1 MSIALPPS
9 LAANPRLGDW
19 LRVRPGGVE
28 GGVVEGGVVEVRP
41 GKVEL
46 GQGVLTALAQVAAEE
61 LDVSLGRVRMMP
73 AVTGL
78 SPDEGYTAGSMS
90 VQYSGAALRLV
101 CAEARG
107 LYLAAAAARLG
118 VAQDKLTVA
127 DGEFGAPDGR
137 ATSYWELAD
146 DGLLDRPATGGYPP
160 KPVSAYRLVGTSAPR
175 LDLPDKVA
183 GRPQYA
189 HDLSP
194 DGLCYGRVVRPP
206 SRGASLTGLD
216 ATAALALPGVL
227 TVVRDGSFLGVVAER
242 EEVALRAADRLRA
255 GAVWDRR
262 PTLPDAGDLPAF
274 LMSAPAETT
283 VLAEAGEP
291 PAPGLAAAS
300 HEATYHRPYLA
311 HAAMG
316 PSAATALARADRS
329 TSARASARSGDQTDG
344 QDAPRLHVWS
354 HTQGVYQLRAELA
367 RALRLAPSDI
377 TVTHVAGAGC
387 YGHNGADDAA
397 LDAALLALA
406 VPGRPVQVV
415 WSRADELGWAPFGA
429 AAVVRL
435 AAATDPAG
443 NVLSW
448 RHEIWGNG
456 HSTRPGSNPAGP
468 AALLAASHRAGGADI
483 EPAAEPPMARGGGA
497 GRNAVPPYDFPAHQV
512 VNHRLLEMPLRT
524 SALRSLGAFLNV
536 FAAESF
542 LDELAAAAGRD
553 PVEYRLSGLADPRA
567 RAVVEAAARRSGW
580 ADWPSQPEESAGHG
594 IGFARYKNTA
604 AYCAVVAEVTAV
616 AEVRVRRLTIAVD
629 AGLIINPD
637 GAANQVEGGAIQAVS
652 WTLKEQ
658 VRFDR
663 YGVTSDTWET
673 YPILRFSEVPIVDVE
688 LLPGRGNPSLGI
700 GEAAQGPT
708 AAAIGNA
715 VCDALGVRVRTLP
728 LTEESVVAAMEAQEA
743 RYPVAPDA

>member
-1 MSIALPPS
+1 MSPAEDAALPPS

-19 LRVRPGGVE
+19 LRVRPVGGA
-28 GGVVEGGVVEVRP
+28 GDGVAGDGVIEVWP

-61 LDVSLGRVRMMP
+61 LDVGLGRVRMMP

-118 VAQDKLTVA
+118 VTEDKLTVA
-127 DGEFGAPDGR
+127 DGEFRAPDGR

-146 DGLLDRPATGGYPP
+146 DRLLDRPATGGYPP
-160 KPVSAYRLVGTSAPR
+160 KPASAYRLVGTSAPR
-175 LDLPDKVA
+175 LDLPDKIA
-183 GRPQYA
+183 GRPRYA

-206 SRGASLTGLD
+206 SRGATLTGLD

-262 PTLPDAGDLPAF
+262 PTLPADVDLPAF
-274 LMSAPAETT
+274 LVSATAETT

-291 PAPGLAAAS
+291 PAPGLVVAS
-300 HEATYHRPYLA
+300 HQATYHRPYLA
-311 HAAMG
+311 HASMG
-316 PSAATALARADRS
+316 PSTATALAS
-329 TSARASARSGDQTDG
+329 VSASDQAGNGDSGHHS
-344 QDAPRLHVWS
+344 PRLRVWS

-367 RALRLAPSDI
+367 RALALDPGDI

-435 AAATDPAG
+435 AAGTDPAG

-456 HSTRPGSNPAGP
+456 HSTRPGSNPSGS

-483 EPAAEPPMARGGGA
+483 EI
-497 GRNAVPPYDFPAHQV
+497 GRAHV
-512 VNHRLLEMPLRT
+512 
-524 SALRSLGAFLNV
+524 
-536 FAAESF
+536 
-542 LDELAAAAGRD
+542 
-553 PVEYRLSGLADPRA
+553 
-567 RAVVEAAARRSGW
+567 
-580 ADWPSQPEESAGHG
+580 
-594 IGFARYKNTA
+594 
-604 AYCAVVAEVTAV
+604 
-616 AEVRVRRLTIAVD
+616 
-629 AGLIINPD
+629 
-637 GAANQVEGGAIQAVS
+637 
-652 WTLKEQ
+652 
-658 VRFDR
+658 
-663 YGVTSDTWET
+663 
-673 YPILRFSEVPIVDVE
+673 
-688 LLPGRGNPSLGI
+688 
-700 GEAAQGPT
+700 
-708 AAAIGNA
+708 
-715 VCDALGVRVRTLP
+715 
-728 LTEESVVAAMEAQEA
+728 
-743 RYPVAPDA
+743 